1 MTNVSSVTSRYT
13 QRFNL
18 VLKRLDVE
26 LREFLENLVGESE
39 FVCKISTRPKKIS
52 SFIKKAEQVCE
63 DGQLKYV
70 DPLSEIQD
78 QIGALIVTRFLSDVS
93 FVEASI
99 HRMLRRIERRVIEP
113 ESEYEF
119 GYVGR
124 HFILF
129 LPTDITS
136 HFEGEDF
143 PDFFELQIK
152 TLFQYAWSETNHAI
166 GYKRHDELSPEQKR
180 LTSYVA
186 AQAWGAD
193 RAVEELRSEFAIGG
207 THNA

>member
-1 MTNVSSVTSRYT
+1 MSTLTSRYT

-18 VLKRLDVE
+18 VLKRIDAE
-26 LREFLENLVGESE
+26 LREFLENIVGESE
-39 FVCKISTRPKKIS
+39 FVCKISTRPKKIA
-52 SFIKKAEQVCE
+52 SFIRKAEQALE
-63 DGQLKYV
+63 NGLAKYV
-70 DPLSEIQD
+70 DPMSEIQD
-78 QIGALIVTRFLSDVS
+78 QIGALIVTRFISDVS
-93 FVEASI
+93 LVEESI
-99 HRMLRRIERRVIEP
+99 QRMFRRIERQVIEP
-113 ESEYEF
+113 ESECEF

-129 LPTDITS
+129 LPTDITT

-180 LTSYVA
+180 LTAYVA

-193 RAVEELRSEFAIGG
+193 RAVEELRNEFATGSS
-207 THNA
+207 HNA